1 MDDEP
6 HLYLG
11 LMSGTSVDGIDAV
24 LLETE
29 PRLRIVAATTIALPL
44 ELRDQVLRLAQPRAA
59 LPLNALGALDVALG
73 EQFGLAALAL
83 LEQSGISVDQVR
95 AIGSHGQTICHAPH
109 GPHPFTLQVG
119 DPTVIAEITGI
130 VTVADFRRADVA
142 AGGQGAPLLPAFHAA
157 ALADASKTRV
167 VLNLGGIA
175 NLTILRP
182 GAAVIGFDSG
192 PANCLLDAWAQRH
205 LGQARDDDGDW
216 AASGRVDAQ
225 LLTRW
230 LEDSYFRAAPP
241 KSTGR
246 EYFNLDWA
254 GLHVSTAQ
262 GAANAQASLLA
273 LTVGTISDALK
284 RHAPDAAELLVCGGG
299 IHNGALMDAL
309 GQAVAP
315 LPLYSTARFDLD
327 PDHVEAAGFAWLAR
341 QRLLG
346 KPGNLPSVTGAQG
359 PRQLGAIYPA

>member
-1 MDDEP
+1 MDDGR

-11 LMSGTSVDGIDAV
+11 LMSGTSVDGIDAA
-24 LLETE
+24 LLETR
-29 PRLRIVAATTIALPL
+29 PNLRIVAARTAALPAC
-44 ELRDQVLRLAQPRAA
+44 LRDQILKLAQPRAA
-59 LPLNALGALDVALG
+59 LPLNTLGSLDVALG
-73 EQFGLAALAL
+73 KQFALAALAL
-83 LEQSGISVDQVR
+83 LEQASIAPGQVR

-109 GPHPFTLQVG
+109 GPSPFTMQIG
-119 DPTVIAEITGI
+119 DPTVIAEVTGI
-130 VTVADFRRADVA
+130 PTVADFRRADVA

-182 GAAVIGFDSG
+182 GAAVTGFDSG

-205 LGQARDDDGDW
+205 LGRSRDDDGVW
-216 AASGRVDAQ
+216 AATGHVDAQ
-225 LLTRW
+225 LLARW
-230 LEDSYFRAAPP
+230 LDDPYFHAAPP

-254 GLHVSTAQ
+254 ALHVATAQ
-262 GAANAQASLLA
+262 GAANAQATLLA
-273 LTVGTISDALK
+273 LTVRSVSDALQ

-299 IHNGALMDAL
+299 IHNSALIQAL
-309 GQAVAP
+309 RDAVAP
-315 LPLYSTARFDLD
+315 LPLYSTARFGLD
-327 PDHVEAAGFAWLAR
+327 PDHVEAAGFAWLAC

-346 KPGNLPSVTGAQG
+346 KPGNLPSVTGAAG

>member
-1 MDDEP
+1 
-6 HLYLG
+6 
-11 LMSGTSVDGIDAV
+11 MSGTSVDGIDAA

-29 PRLRIVAATTIALPL
+29 PKLRIVAATTVPLPAAL
-44 ELRDQVLRLAQPRAA
+44 RSQVLQLAQPRAA
-59 LPLNALGALDVALG
+59 LPLNELGELDVALG
-73 EQFGLAALAL
+73 KQFALAALAL
-83 LEQSGISVDQVR
+83 LEQSGIAREQVR
-95 AIGSHGQTICHAPH
+95 AIGSHGQTVCHAPH
-109 GPHPFTLQVG
+109 GLHPFTLQVG
-119 DPTVIAEITGI
+119 DPTVIAELTRI

-157 ALADASKTRV
+157 ALEHTSTTRV

-182 GAAVIGFDSG
+182 GAVVTGFDSG

-205 LGQARDDDGDW
+205 LGRSRDDDGVW
-216 AASGRVDAQ
+216 AATGQVDEQ
-225 LLTRW
+225 LLARW
-230 LEDSYFRAAPP
+230 LDDPYFRASPP

-254 GLHVSTAQ
+254 ALHVATAQ

-273 LTVGTISDALK
+273 LTVRTVSDAL
-284 RHAPDAAELLVCGGG
+284 RCHASDAAELLVCGGG
-299 IHNGALMDAL
+299 VHNKALMAAL
-309 GQAVAP
+309 RKAVAP
-315 LPLYSTARFDLD
+315 LPLYSTAHFGLD

-341 QRLLG
+341 QRLMG